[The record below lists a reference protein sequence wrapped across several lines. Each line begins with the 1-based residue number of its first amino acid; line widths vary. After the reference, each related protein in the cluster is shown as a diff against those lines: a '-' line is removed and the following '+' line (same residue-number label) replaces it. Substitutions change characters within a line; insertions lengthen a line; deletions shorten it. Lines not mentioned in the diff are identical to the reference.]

1 MAKTEN
7 IMIIQKRKKQAVK
20 KRYDDKKK
28 NSINQYK
35 KICGK
40 SNITYQRAKY
50 QKNYKVQLI
59 YKDADIMKI
68 LKVK

>member
-1 MAKTEN
+1 
-7 IMIIQKRKKQAVK
+7 MI
-20 KRYDDKKK
+20 KKK

-40 SNITYQRAKY
+40 SNITYQKAKY
-50 QKNYKVQLI
+50 QKNCKVQLI

>member
-20 KRYDDKKK
+20 KRYDDKK

-40 SNITYQRAKY
+40 SNISYQKAKY

>member
-1 MAKTEN
+1 M
-7 IMIIQKRKKQAVK
+7 MI
-20 KRYDDKKK
+20 KK

-35 KICGK
+35 EICGK

>member
-1 MAKTEN
+1 
-7 IMIIQKRKKQAVK
+7 MIIQKRKKQAVK
-20 KRYDDKKK
+20 KRYDDKK

-40 SNITYQRAKY
+40 SNISYQKAKY